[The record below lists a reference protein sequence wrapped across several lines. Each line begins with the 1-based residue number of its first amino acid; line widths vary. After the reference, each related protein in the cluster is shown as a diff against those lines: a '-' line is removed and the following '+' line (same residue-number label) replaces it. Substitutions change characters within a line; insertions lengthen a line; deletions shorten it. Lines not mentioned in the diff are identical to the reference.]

1 MTTKR
6 DIEFYD
12 LSDIV
17 FVEKNGFNNK
27 SNIKK
32 LYEDPKLLTQYILEN
47 NIKQGDI
54 IFIGGDS
61 YRPEYCFKIVVN
73 KGEFI
78 SSNYAQSMLFESRHQ
93 KYLQE
98 IKALNVSYKK
108 VLDKLYNDEL
118 YNEAFFSYDLDE
130 FEEYIKPY
138 TNQNLM

>member
-1 MTTKR
+1 MSTKR

-12 LSDIV
+12 LSDII
-17 FVEKNGFNNK
+17 FVEKNGFNKK

-32 LYEDPKLLTQYILEN
+32 LYEDPKLITQYILEN

-61 YRPEYCFKIVVN
+61 NRPEYCFKIVVN
-73 KGEFI
+73 NGDFI
-78 SSNYAQSMLFESRHQ
+78 SSNYAQSMLFESRHL